1 MVSEKKQ
8 KRKRDSRKNEY
19 EEKKIKHS
27 DYVYQDDTKSA
38 QPGPDYIRM
47 CTLLDLKMEGV
58 HKEDYRWSWASF

>member
-1 MVSEKKQ
+1 M
-8 KRKRDSRKNEY
+8 RK
-19 EEKKIKHS
+19 KKIKHS